1 MGAPE
6 NLKRGTVELLLL
18 TLLQTEDMYGYQLSQ
33 KVDEFSEGLFV
44 LQEASMYVILYRM
57 QEKGYISASQQLVG
71 RRRTRVYYHLEPAGE
86 EYLKQ
91 VRKEYFS
98 VTKGVLNVLRKCGEG
113 LAEDERL

>member
-33 KVDEFSEGLFV
+33 KLDEFSEGLFV

-71 RRRTRVYYHLEPAGE
+71 RRRTRVYYHLEEKG
-86 EYLKQ
+86 
-91 VRKEYFS
+91 KEYFS

-113 LAEDERL
+113 LAEDEQL

>member
-33 KVDEFSEGLFV
+33 KLDEFSEGLFV

-57 QEKGYISASQQLVG
+57 QKKGYISASQQLVG
-71 RRRTRVYYHLEPAGE
+71 RRRTRVYYHLEEKGK
-86 EYLKQ
+86 EYLRQ

-113 LAEDERL
+113 LAEDEQL

>member
-33 KVDEFSEGLFV
+33 KLDEFSEGLFV

-71 RRRTRVYYHLEPAGE
+71 RRRTRVYCHLEPAGE

>member
-1 MGAPE
+1 MAGF
-6 NLKRGTVELLLL
+6 
-18 TLLQTEDMYGYQLSQ
+18 
-33 KVDEFSEGLFV
+33 EFCDNV
-44 LQEASMYVILYRM
+44 PAASVQFHCLY
-57 QEKGYISASQQLVG
+57 AG

-91 VRKEYFS
+91 VRKEYFG